1 MAEKTI
7 LDVCCGGRMMWFDK
21 DDNRVIFLDKRK
33 ETHTYIGASQNGAGS
48 GKEYKISVN
57 PDCISDFTALPFQ
70 DNAFSLVVFD
80 PPHFSKIGN
89 TSHTAKKYGK
99 LPPNWKIMLRNG
111 FSECF
116 RVLRQDGFLVFKW
129 NEYEI
134 PVSDILALAPEKP
147 LFGNRY
153 GKTAM
158 THWITFTKPNNRLQP
173 TDFGVGTQASFP
185 LLGGTQADESSA
197 KFGGG

>member
-1 MAEKTI
+1 MAKTI

-21 DDNRVIFLDKRK
+21 DDDRVIFLDKRK
-33 ETHTYIGASQNGAGS
+33 ENHTYIGGAQV
-48 GKEYKISVN
+48 KEYGIHIA
-57 PDCISDFTALPFQ
+57 PDVQSDFTALPFQ
-70 DNAFSLVVFD
+70 NETFSLVVFD
-80 PPHFSKIGN
+80 PPHFSKIGI

-99 LPPNWKIMLRNG
+99 LPPDWKIMLRDG
-111 FSECF
+111 FAECF
-116 RVLRQDGFLVFKW
+116 RVLRPDGFLIFKW

-158 THWITFTKPNNRLQP
+158 THWIGFTKPNNRLRL
-173 TDFGVGTQASFP
+173 TAFGVGTAAVIPLQASLFADDQP
-185 LLGGTQADESSA
+185 ATHGGR
-197 KFGGG
+197 